1 MLKNISFFRRITA
14 TLLALFM
21 AMSFS
26 SIAHAQIDGVSGTTF
41 NLKAKSG
48 HITTPDGDSL
58 LVWGYSLNDGPMQ
71 YPGPTLILNQGDT
84 INITLDNTLNVPV
97 SMVFPGQTS
106 VQTTGGVNGLLT
118 KEAAAVGSGN
128 PTTVQYSFVA
138 NKPGTY
144 MYHSGTNPEIQIEMG
159 LLGAIIVRSAV
170 ANQAYN
176 HPDSRYDYEYLFIL
190 SEMDPAIHHKIET
203 GQPVD
208 NNSYHPVL
216 WFINGRNAPDTM
228 ADAGVSWLPNQPY
241 NSLPRVHPG
250 DIALNRFVV
259 AGRDLHPFHTHGNHY
274 RLIARDGN
282 LLEST
287 PGSGADLSHENYT
300 LQTIPGSTYDTLW
313 DWTGKELGW
322 DIFGHTYTGLPAN
335 DPNPC
340 VPDANGY
347 NTINGP
353 SYREYCPNHNQEI
366 PVTLPELQDLAFGG
380 FYSGSAF
387 LGAAGGLP
395 PGEGGLNLNGG
406 MFYMWHSHNERE
418 IVNNDIFPGG
428 MMTMMIV
435 EPPGVPIP

>member
-1 MLKNISFFRRITA
+1 MAIS
-14 TLLALFM
+14 L
-21 AMSFS
+21 S
-26 SIAHAQIDGVSGTTF
+26 SSVNAQIDGVTGTTF

-71 YPGPTLILNQGDT
+71 YPGPTLIVNQGDT
-84 INITLDNTLNVPV
+84 ISITLDNTLSVPV
-97 SMVFPGQTS
+97 SMTFPGQSS
-106 VQTTGGVNGLLT
+106 VLSSGGISGLFT
-118 KEAAAVGSGN
+118 KEAAAVGTGN
-128 PTTVQYSFVA
+128 PTSVQYSFVA
-138 NKPGTY
+138 DRPGTF
-144 MYHSGTNPEIQIEMG
+144 MYQSGTNPEIQIEMG
-159 LLGAIIVRSAV
+159 LFGAIIVRPPV
-170 ANQAYN
+170 PNQAYN
-176 HPDSRYDYEYLFIL
+176 HPDSQYDYEYLFIL
-190 SEMDPAIHHKIET
+190 SEMDPSIHHKIET

-208 NNSYHPVL
+208 NNSYNPVL

-228 ADAGVSWLPNQPY
+228 ADAGVAWLPNQPY

-250 DIALNRFVV
+250 DIALNRFIV

-274 RLIARDGN
+274 RLIARDGF
-282 LLEST
+282 LLESS

-300 LQTIPGSTYDTLW
+300 LQAVPGSTYDTLW

-335 DPNPC
+335 DPSPC
-340 VPDANGY
+340 IPDANGY
-347 NTINGP
+347 NTINGS